1 MRAGRTYD
9 DRVRAT
15 RRAVPASGRTRAVA
29 ALLAVAVGLGLV
41 SCSSMSAPGPVP
53 STTAPSGT
61 TRSVAPS
68 AIGPSPT
75 SVRAATA
82 PTAPAARVES
92 GAESGRVAAAV
103 RLMQTRTR
111 AVQGRDKAAW
121 MATVDD
127 PRSPFGVGQARMF
140 DNLMALPDEGFT
152 YDAPAPAAPLSAG
165 RARAVGP
172 GAWVGQTQGHY
183 ELAGYDRSPRT
194 FSVAFTFVLRP
205 GGWRISAD
213 SDGVTTRQVWDLPGM
228 TVVRGAT
235 SLVIGNDSSARLR
248 SFRDEADAGVVR
260 VTAVWGP
267 DWSSRV
273 VLLAPATE
281 EQFAALLH
289 RTGDKGLDQ
298 LAAVTVGST
307 LAGTSA
313 GGDRVVINPLTY
325 GDLGPSGRRVV
336 VTHELTHVAAR
347 SSTTRAVPLW
357 LSEGLADYVGYSG
370 LDLPRARIAA
380 PFLDRVRT
388 AAARR
393 RLPTDADFD
402 PGRAQIAPAYAAA
415 WLACVRLADR
425 YGQGRLVAFYR
436 AAAGAPAAAAG
447 PSADGAGSPSAVP
460 SATGAEAGVAAETSA
475 AFRSVLGTTEP
486 AFVSSWWAYA
496 ASLARS

>member
-1 MRAGRTYD
+1 MF
-9 DRVRAT
+9 
-15 RRAVPASGRTRAVA
+15 AVA
-29 ALLAVAVGLGLV
+29 AGLGLV
-41 SCSSMSAPGPVP
+41 SCSSVFPPSPVL
-53 STTAPSGT
+53 STTAPSGAA
-61 TRSVAPS
+61 RSVAPS
-68 AIGPSPT
+68 PTGPSPT
-75 SVRAATA
+75 SVRAATTTTA
-82 PTAPAARVES
+82 TTATTAP
-92 GAESGRVAAAV
+92 AESGRVAAAV
-103 RLMQTRTR
+103 SLMQTRTR
-111 AVQGRDKAAW
+111 AVRARDKTAW

-127 PRSPFGVGQARMF
+127 PGSPFGVRQARMF

-152 YDAPAPAAPLSAG
+152 YDDPAPAAPLSAA
-165 RARAVGP
+165 RARAVGS

-183 ELAGYDRSPRT
+183 QLTGFDRSPRT
-194 FSVAFTFVLRP
+194 FSVAFTYVLRP
-205 GGWRISAD
+205 GGWRIAAD
-213 SDGVTTRQVWDLPGM
+213 TDGVTTRQVWDLPGM

-235 SLVIGNDSSARLR
+235 SLVIGNDASARLR
-248 SFRDEADAGVVR
+248 SFRDEADAGVAR

-370 LDLPRARIAA
+370 LDLPRVRIAA
-380 PFLDRVRT
+380 PFLDRVR
-388 AAARR
+388 AGAEPR

-402 PGRAQIAPAYAAA
+402 PSRARIAPAYAAA

-436 AAAGAPAAAAG
+436 AAAGAPPAATGPSGDGAGRPSAG
-447 PSADGAGSPSAVP
+447 PSVK
-460 SATGAEAGVAAETSA
+460 GAEAGVDAATSA

-496 ASLARS
+496 TSLARS

>member
-15 RRAVPASGRTRAVA
+15 RRAVPASGRTRAAAALIAVA
-29 ALLAVAVGLGLV
+29 AGLGLV
-41 SCSSMSAPGPVP
+41 SCSSWFPPGPVL
-53 STTAPSGT
+53 STAAPSGT

-68 AIGPSPT
+68 LTGPSPT
-75 SVRAATA
+75 SVHAATA
-82 PTAPAARVES
+82 PTTPTAHT
-92 GAESGRVAAAV
+92 ESGRVAAAV
-103 RLMQTRTR
+103 RLMQARTR
-111 AVQGRDKAAW
+111 AVQGRDKTAW

-140 DNLMALPDEGFT
+140 DNLMTLPDEGFT
-152 YDAPAPAAPLSAG
+152 YDDPAPAAPLPAA

-205 GGWRISAD
+205 GGWRIAAD

-248 SFRDEADAGVVR
+248 SFRDEADAGVAR

-388 AAARR
+388 GAARR

-402 PGRAQIAPAYAAA
+402 PSRAQIAPAYAAA
-415 WLACVRLADR
+415 WLSCVRLADR
-425 YGQGRLVAFYR
+425 FGQDRLVAFYR
-436 AAAGAPAAAAG
+436 AAAGAPPAAAG
-447 PSADGAGSPSAVP
+447 RSGDAAGSPSAVP
-460 SATGAEAGVAAETSA
+460 SATSAEAGVDAATSA
-475 AFRSVLGTTEP
+475 AVRSVLGTTEP

-496 ASLARS
+496 TSLARS